1 MRSGLVFNVSTRI
14 PNRFLLCRMLAAS
27 ARKMHRDGISTS
39 QSINN
44 SLVAL
49 RGSKESQEDM
59 MNNVGTS
66 GFGLNNDTP
75 EAARAE
81 ALAVAAASLP

>member
-49 RGSKESQEDM
+49 KGAKESQEDM
-59 MNNVGTS
+59 MNNVGV
-66 GFGLNNDTP
+66 GGDTT
-75 EAARAE
+75 ETTHAE
-81 ALAVAAASLP
+81 ALAAAAAVLP

>member
-59 MNNVGTS
+59 MNNVGTAAE
-66 GFGLNNDTP
+66 TP
-75 EAARAE
+75 ESARAE
-81 ALAVAAASLP
+81 ALATAAASLS

>member
-49 RGSKESQEDM
+49 KGTSESQEDM
-59 MNNVGTS
+59 MNNVGAS
-66 GFGLNNDTP
+66 AETP
-75 EAARAE
+75 ESARVE
-81 ALAVAAASLP
+81 ALAAAAASLP

>member
-1 MRSGLVFNVSTRI
+1 
-14 PNRFLLCRMLAAS
+14 MLAAS

-59 MNNVGTS
+59 MNNVGV
-66 GFGLNNDTP
+66 LADP
-75 EAARAE
+75 ADAREE
-81 ALAVAAASLP
+81 ALAAAASLS

>member
-49 RGSKESQEDM
+49 RGSKESQEHM
-59 MNNVGTS
+59 MNNVGVSADAT
-66 GFGLNNDTP
+66 
-75 EAARAE
+75 EAHGE
-81 ALAVAAASLP
+81 ALAAAAASLP

>member
-59 MNNVGTS
+59 MNNVGV
-66 GFGLNNDTP
+66 LADP
-75 EAARAE
+75 ADAHDE
-81 ALAVAAASLP
+81 ALAAAASLS

>member
-49 RGSKESQEDM
+49 KGAKESQEDM
-59 MNNVGTS
+59 MNNVGTH
-66 GFGLNNDTP
+66 GDTA
-75 EAARAE
+75 ETVAAG
-81 ALAVAAASLP
+81 ALAAAAASLP

>member
-1 MRSGLVFNVSTRI
+1 
-14 PNRFLLCRMLAAS
+14 
-27 ARKMHRDGISTS
+27 MHRDGISTS

-66 GFGLNNDTP
+66 AETV
-75 EAARAE
+75 ESARAE
-81 ALAVAAASLP
+81 ALVTAAASLS

>member
-59 MNNVGTS
+59 MNNVGVLADPT
-66 GFGLNNDTP
+66 D
-75 EAARAE
+75 AHDE
-81 ALAVAAASLP
+81 ALATAAASLS

>member
-66 GFGLNNDTP
+66 AETV
-75 EAARAE
+75 ESARAE
-81 ALAVAAASLP
+81 ALVTAAVSLS